1 MQISFDLG
9 TMSFSDGQVNG
20 KSLYKNLT
28 DVVRRLQEENPRSE
42 KQDDSK
48 MMEKIQAKIKRG
60 KKLTS
65 KEETYLKEHNPE
77 LYQQYLR
84 IRRMAE
90 ALEHRLENAKSK
102 EEVNDIIFQS
112 INSVSDKDP
121 YKTAIVA
128 AMDEVVKDF
137 KKTDGYNNL
146 PSSNEEIEE
155 GRKVKAKKGKGKPED
170 EDDTVSSLT
179 ENSHEEEFDAMSWT
193 PLQEVID
200 ALPTFNMQS

>member
-9 TMSFSDGQVNG
+9 TMSFSDVKTNG
-20 KSLYKNLT
+20 KSISKNLT
-28 DVVRRLQEENPRSE
+28 DVVRKLQEESSPSE

-90 ALEHRLENAKSK
+90 ALEHRLENAQSK

-121 YKTAIVA
+121 YKAAIVA
-128 AMDEVVKDF
+128 AMDEVIKEF
-137 KKTDGYNNL
+137 KKSDGYKNL
-146 PSSNEEIEE
+146 PSSDEEIEE
-155 GRKVKAKKGKGKPED
+155 GRRKTTNSEKDKSED
-170 EDDTVSSLT
+170 SE
-179 ENSHEEEFDAMSWT
+179 EEEFDAMSWT

>member
-9 TMSFSDGQVNG
+9 TMSFSDVKTNG
-20 KSLYKNLT
+20 KSISKNLT
-28 DVVRRLQEENPRSE
+28 DVVRKLQEESSPSE

-90 ALEHRLENAKSK
+90 ALEHRLENAQSK

-121 YKTAIVA
+121 YKAAIVA
-128 AMDEVVKDF
+128 AMDEVIKEF
-137 KKTDGYNNL
+137 KKSDGYKNL
-146 PSSNEEIEE
+146 PATNEEIEE
-155 GRKVKAKKGKGKPED
+155 GRRKTTNSEKDKSED
-170 EDDTVSSLT
+170 SE
-179 ENSHEEEFDAMSWT
+179 EEEFDAMSWT

>member
-9 TMSFSDGQVNG
+9 TMSFSDVKTNG
-20 KSLYKNLT
+20 KSISKNLT
-28 DVVRRLQEENPRSE
+28 DVVRKLQEENSPSG

-65 KEETYLKEHNPE
+65 KEETYLKQHNPE

-90 ALEHRLENAKSK
+90 TLEHRLENAQSK

-121 YKTAIVA
+121 YKAAIVA
-128 AMDEVVKDF
+128 AMDEVIKEY
-137 KKTDGYNNL
+137 KKSDGYKNL
-146 PSSNEEIEE
+146 PATNEEIEE
-155 GRKVKAKKGKGKPED
+155 GRRARAKKAKEKSED
-170 EDDTVSSLT
+170 EDEVFSL
-179 ENSHEEEFDAMSWT
+179 EVEKEEFDAMSWT

>member
-9 TMSFSDGQVNG
+9 TMSFSDVNTNG
-20 KSLYKNLT
+20 KSISKNLT
-28 DVVRRLQEENPRSE
+28 DVVRKLQEESSPSG

-90 ALEHRLENAKSK
+90 ALEHRLENAQSK

-121 YKTAIVA
+121 YKAAIVA
-128 AMDEVVKDF
+128 AMDEVIKEY
-137 KKTDGYNNL
+137 KKSDGYKNL
-146 PSSNEEIEE
+146 PSSDEEIEE
-155 GRKVKAKKGKGKPED
+155 GRRKTTNSEKDKSED
-170 EDDTVSSLT
+170 SE
-179 ENSHEEEFDAMSWT
+179 EEEFDAMSWT

>member
-9 TMSFSDGQVNG
+9 TMSFSDVKTNG
-20 KSLYKNLT
+20 KSISKNLT
-28 DVVRRLQEENPRSE
+28 DVVRKLQEESSPSE

-90 ALEHRLENAKSK
+90 ALEHRLENAQSK

-121 YKTAIVA
+121 YKAAIVA
-128 AMDEVVKDF
+128 AMDEVIKEY
-137 KKTDGYNNL
+137 KKSDGYKNL
-146 PSSNEEIEE
+146 PATNEEIEE
-155 GRKVKAKKGKGKPED
+155 GRRVRAKKAKEKSED
-170 EDDTVSSLT
+170 EDEVFSL
-179 ENSHEEEFDAMSWT
+179 EVKKEEFDAMSWT

>member
-9 TMSFSDGQVNG
+9 TMSFSDVKTNG
-20 KSLYKNLT
+20 KSISKNLT
-28 DVVRRLQEENPRSE
+28 DVVRKLQEESSPSG

-90 ALEHRLENAKSK
+90 ALEHRLENAQSK

-121 YKTAIVA
+121 YKAAIVA
-128 AMDEVVKDF
+128 AMDEVIKEY
-137 KKTDGYNNL
+137 KKSDGYKNL
-146 PSSNEEIEE
+146 PSSDEEIEE
-155 GRKVKAKKGKGKPED
+155 GRRARAKKAKEKSED
-170 EDDTVSSLT
+170 EDGVFSL
-179 ENSHEEEFDAMSWT
+179 EVEEEEFDAMSWT

>member
-9 TMSFSDGQVNG
+9 TMSFSDVKTNG
-20 KSLYKNLT
+20 KSISKNLT
-28 DVVRRLQEENPRSE
+28 DVVRKLQEESSPSE
-42 KQDDSK
+42 KQNDSK

-90 ALEHRLENAKSK
+90 ALEHRLENAQSK

-121 YKTAIVA
+121 YKAAIVA
-128 AMDEVVKDF
+128 AMDEVIKEY
-137 KKTDGYNNL
+137 KKSDGYKNL
-146 PSSNEEIEE
+146 PATNEEIEE
-155 GRKVKAKKGKGKPED
+155 GRRKTTNSEKDKSED
-170 EDDTVSSLT
+170 SE
-179 ENSHEEEFDAMSWT
+179 EEEFDAMSWT

>member
-9 TMSFSDGQVNG
+9 TMSFSDVKTNE
-20 KSLYKNLT
+20 KSISKNLT
-28 DVVRRLQEENPRSE
+28 DVVRKLQEESSPSE
-42 KQDDSK
+42 KQNDSK

-90 ALEHRLENAKSK
+90 ALEHRLENAQSK

-121 YKTAIVA
+121 YKAAIVA
-128 AMDEVVKDF
+128 AMDEVIKEF
-137 KKTDGYNNL
+137 KKSDGYKNL
-146 PSSNEEIEE
+146 PATNEEIEE
-155 GRKVKAKKGKGKPED
+155 GRRARAKKAKEKSED
-170 EDDTVSSLT
+170 EDEVFSL
-179 ENSHEEEFDAMSWT
+179 EEEKEEFDAMSWT

>member
-9 TMSFSDGQVNG
+9 TMSFSDVNTNG
-20 KSLYKNLT
+20 KSISKNLT
-28 DVVRRLQEENPRSE
+28 DVVRKLQEESSPSG

-90 ALEHRLENAKSK
+90 ALEHRLENAQSK

-121 YKTAIVA
+121 YKAAIVA
-128 AMDEVVKDF
+128 AMDEVIKEF
-137 KKTDGYNNL
+137 KKSDGYKNL
-146 PSSNEEIEE
+146 PSSDEEIEE
-155 GRKVKAKKGKGKPED
+155 GRRARAKKAKEKSED
-170 EDDTVSSLT
+170 EDGVFSL
-179 ENSHEEEFDAMSWT
+179 EVEEEEFDAMSWT

>member
-9 TMSFSDGQVNG
+9 TMSFSDVNTNG
-20 KSLYKNLT
+20 KSISKNLT
-28 DVVRRLQEENPRSE
+28 DVVRKLQEESSPSE

-90 ALEHRLENAKSK
+90 ALEHRLENAQSK

-121 YKTAIVA
+121 YKAAIVA
-128 AMDEVVKDF
+128 AMDEVIKEY
-137 KKTDGYNNL
+137 KKSDGYKNL
-146 PSSNEEIEE
+146 PSSDEEIEE
-155 GRKVKAKKGKGKPED
+155 GRRKTTNSEKDKSED
-170 EDDTVSSLT
+170 SE
-179 ENSHEEEFDAMSWT
+179 EEEFDAMSWT